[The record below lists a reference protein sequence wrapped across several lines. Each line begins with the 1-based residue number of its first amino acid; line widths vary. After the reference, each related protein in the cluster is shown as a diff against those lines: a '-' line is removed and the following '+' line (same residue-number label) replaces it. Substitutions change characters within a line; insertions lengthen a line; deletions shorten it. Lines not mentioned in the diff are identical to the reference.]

1 MDGHG
6 PGLYVLPEKYVSAL
20 DNITFEFLSR
30 NIWSCRQH
38 DLVTFMFGHINQ
50 SSQDFKPSMI
60 QNRLKHFKGTLTKL
74 SGFSCYKPISK

>member
-30 NIWSCRQH
+30 NI
-38 DLVTFMFGHINQ
+38 
-50 SSQDFKPSMI
+50 
-60 QNRLKHFKGTLTKL
+60 
-74 SGFSCYKPISK
+74 